1 MLSYVHKYNS
11 ISVTMLVKIIGRSL
25 HLQVQFGV
33 NLRIRTIQNT
43 CIY

>member
-1 MLSYVHKYNS
+1 MLSYVHKYNN